1 MDLKTV
7 EASKDGIST
16 VTSEERADGSHIKA
30 VGIDESYCVEQH
42 DVFIPGINEVV
53 RSWASTGVLRGK
65 GVLSNAEGDENNE
78 SY

>member
-1 MDLKTV
+1 VDLKTV

-30 VGIDESYCVEQH
+30 VSIDESYCVEQH
-42 DVFIPGINEVV
+42 DVFVPGIDEVV
-53 RSWASTGVLRGK
+53 GGGASSGVLRGE
-65 GVLSNAEGDENNE
+65 GVLGDAEGDENNE